1 MKKIITIALAA
12 CVAVLSLS
20 AQTQKESIKDQKQ
33 LSKYTEKQLSE
44 KASKDARK
52 MAKRYEKDGWV
63 VAPGQLPL
71 EKQLDRSYNMQYEIS
86 PEAAFK
92 WVWYDAQSPGENYDA
107 AKFQAIELAKLGIA
121 AQMQGELAA
130 IIENTIGNEQ
140 LPKEHAASIA
150 QTIAASKD
158 VIAAK
163 LGRVIPIV
171 ECYRDV
177 VRKGKEVRVMVFYN
191 KDEAMKAATEAV
203 LEELEKRGED
213 LHSQLDKLL
222 GM

>member
-12 CVAVLSLS
+12 CVAVSSLS
-20 AQTQKESIKDQKQ
+20 AQSQKEAIKDQKQ
-33 LSKYTEKQLSE
+33 LSKYTEKQLNE

-52 MAKRYEKDGWV
+52 MAKRYKKDGWI

-71 EKQLDRSYNMQYEIS
+71 EKQLDRSYNMQYEVS

-107 AKFQAIELAKLGIA
+107 AKFQAMELAKLGIA
-121 AQMQGELAA
+121 AQLQGELLA
-130 IIENTIGNEQ
+130 IVENTIGNEQ
-140 LPKEHAASIA
+140 LPKEQAASVA
-150 QTIAASKD
+150 QTIAGSKD

-163 LGRVIPIV
+163 LGRLIPIV

-177 VRKGKEVRVMVFYN
+177 PRKGKEVRVMAFYN
-191 KDEAMKAATEAV
+191 KDEALKAATETV
-203 LEELEKRGED
+203 REELEKKGED
-213 LHSQLDKLL
+213 LHTKLDKLL
-222 GM
+222 GL

>member
-1 MKKIITIALAA
+1 MKKFITIALAA
-12 CVAVLSLS
+12 CVAVSSLS
-20 AQTQKESIKDQKQ
+20 AQTQKEAIKEQKQ
-33 LSKYTEKQLSE
+33 LNKYTEQQLNE

-52 MAKRYEKDGWV
+52 MAKQYKKEGWI

-71 EKQLDRSYNMQYEIS
+71 ERQLDRSYHMQYEVS

-107 AKFQAIELAKLGIA
+107 AKFQAMELAKLGIA

-130 IIENTIGNEQ
+130 IVENVIGNEQ
-140 LPKEHAASIA
+140 LPKEQAASIA

-158 VIAAK
+158 IIAAK
-163 LGRVIPIV
+163 LGRVLPVV

-177 VRKGKEVRVMVFYN
+177 VRKGKEVRVMAFYN
-191 KDEAMKAATEAV
+191 KDEAMKAASEAV
-203 LEELEKRGED
+203 REELQKKGED
-213 LHSQLDKLL
+213 LHTKLDKLL
-222 GM
+222 GL

>member
-1 MKKIITIALAA
+1 MKKIITIVLAA
-12 CVAVLSLS
+12 CVAVSSLS
-20 AQTQKESIKDQKQ
+20 AQSQKEAIKDQKQ
-33 LSKYTEKQLSE
+33 LSKYTEKQLNE

-52 MAKRYEKDGWV
+52 MAKRYKKDGWI

-71 EKQLDRSYNMQYEIS
+71 EKQLDRSYNMQYEVS

-107 AKFQAIELAKLGIA
+107 AKFQAMELAKLGIA
-121 AQMQGELAA
+121 AQMQGELVA
-130 IIENTIGNEQ
+130 IVENTIGNEQ
-140 LPKEHAASIA
+140 LPKEQAASVA

-163 LGRVIPIV
+163 LGRLIPIV

-177 VRKGKEVRVMVFYN
+177 PRKGKEVRVMAFYN
-191 KDEAMKAATEAV
+191 KDEALKAATEAV
-203 LEELEKRGED
+203 REELEKKGED
-213 LHSQLDKLL
+213 LHTKLDKLL
-222 GM
+222 GL